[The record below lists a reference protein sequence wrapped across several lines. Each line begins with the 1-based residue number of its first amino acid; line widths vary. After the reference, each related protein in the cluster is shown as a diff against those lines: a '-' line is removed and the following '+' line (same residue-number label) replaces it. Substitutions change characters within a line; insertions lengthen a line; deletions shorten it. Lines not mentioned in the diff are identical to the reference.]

1 MFIIVIFVFFF
12 LVFFLKK
19 NGRLCA
25 LIAGI
30 MLNKLSN
37 VFKFPDDLS
46 VYYIFLTLGKVNSIE
61 LHPKVYQVVG

>member
-1 MFIIVIFVFFF
+1 
-12 LVFFLKK
+12 
-19 NGRLCA
+19 
-25 LIAGI
+25 

-46 VYYIFLTLGKVNSIE
+46 VYYILLTLGKVNSIE

>member
-1 MFIIVIFVFFF
+1 
-12 LVFFLKK
+12 
-19 NGRLCA
+19 
-25 LIAGI
+25 

-61 LHPKVYQVVG
+61 LHPKVYQVVGWTV